1 MGERTWPRSPHRGGF
16 SSLGECTGSRE
27 GVWKTQNV
35 ERDTST
41 PSQSCSG
48 EVGWDGDGIH
58 SLFSGGLPLL
68 VLAGHECVT
77 RCCPLLSPALARW
90 LPAHRQLLLAG
101 QMLGP
106 RADRTPP
113 PRHEDGTVRF
123 WDASGVSLKP
133 LYKLGTANIFQ
144 TDCEHNDSL
153 NQAGEEEW
161 PPFRKVRSPGQGD
174 TTMDLS
180 TLPALPALEG
190 ANPELGT
197 GDAPAGAIPAAPRG
211 RVPRLRAQLLCD
223 ALWGHK
229 GRLFRGPHPVGLPQ
243 HGGES
248 QGVCGDRL
256 LLGVMPRVC
265 RVPQLVE
272 GCGGAGGAAPQLCA
286 GSWLSLQLS
295 PPAGGLL

>member
-1 MGERTWPRSPHRGGF
+1 
-16 SSLGECTGSRE
+16 
-27 GVWKTQNV
+27 
-35 ERDTST
+35 
-41 PSQSCSG
+41 
-48 EVGWDGDGIH
+48 
-58 SLFSGGLPLL
+58 
-68 VLAGHECVT
+68 
-77 RCCPLLSPALARW
+77 
-90 LPAHRQLLLAG
+90 
-101 QMLGP
+101 MLGP

-211 RVPRLRAQLLCD
+211 RVPRLGAQLLCD

-272 GCGGAGGAAPQLCA
+272 GCGGAGGAAHSCVWGPGCPFSCPLPQVGCFDPYSDDPRLGVQKIALCKYTAKMVVA
-286 GSWLSLQLS
+286 GT
-295 PPAGGLL
+295 AGQVRWQGQSRGC